1 MANSL
6 NKVGFAPQPK
16 LAHALPATQHFSFHL
31 VESARVSSIGR
42 SQVYERS
49 VASPGSL
56 AGRQIFSRGIRYAGS
71 LQSFGAC

>member
-31 VESARVSSIGR
+31 VE
-42 SQVYERS
+42 
-49 VASPGSL
+49 
-56 AGRQIFSRGIRYAGS
+56 
-71 LQSFGAC
+71 